1 MFEHR
6 RWSLM
11 AMLSELG
18 TSIRATFGRTGQF
31 LAGVIVGL
39 VLGSAIG
46 VLAAQMVGGNGY
58 LNGWEVTR
66 EGETICSDPYVY
78 VSSRE
83 IDCED

>member
-1 MFEHR
+1 
-6 RWSLM
+6 M
-11 AMLSELG
+11 ATLWEL
-18 TSIRATFGRTGQF
+18 RARTRAAFSRTGQF

-46 VLAAQMVGGNGY
+46 VLAAQVVGSNGY
-58 LNGWEVTR
+58 LNGWDVTH

-83 IDCED
+83 IECD